1 MPKHKAKDFFC
12 SVVSEKVKISLK
24 TKATLGQ
31 AFKNKLHVQCDQF
44 ECQYADENIPPC
56 PLTLDLF
63 AKEIE
68 EREEETKSQKKRG
81 RRLLLKSNHPQYAG
95 FSIFYTFP

>member
-1 MPKHKAKDFFC
+1 MPKRKAKDFFC

-24 TKATLGQ
+24 TKVTLSRS
-31 AFKNKLHVQCDQF
+31 FKNELYVQCDQF

-68 EREEETKSQKKRG
+68 EREERRKARKREEED
-81 RRLLLKSNHPQYAG
+81 Y
-95 FSIFYTFP
+95 Y

>member
-1 MPKHKAKDFFC
+1 MPKCKAKDFFC

-24 TKATLGQ
+24 TKATLSRT
-31 AFKNKLHVQCDQF
+31 FKNELYVQCDQF

-68 EREEETKSQKKRG
+68 EREE
-81 RRLLLKSNHPQYAG
+81 RRKARKEEDY
-95 FSIFYTFP
+95 YY

>member
-24 TKATLGQ
+24 TKTTLGQ
-31 AFKNKLHVQCDQF
+31 AFKNELHVQCDQF

-68 EREEETKSQKKRG
+68 EREERRKAKK
-81 RRLLLKSNHPQYAG
+81 KEADY
-95 FSIFYTFP
+95 YY